1 MYRYAVV
8 NAKAKQT
15 KKRKI
20 LNKIII
26 AVFLLLVIAVSLAI
40 WIYWKSMTPTI
51 LDVAET
57 RIKSETARVV
67 NEAVCLALSEHTDYS
82 ELVNI
87 EKNTDN
93 EIIMISANSSLV
105 NTLARNT
112 AMLSQKKINELASFD
127 VNIPLGTLSGIPLFA
142 EKGPKINIVVSPIGV
157 VNCNFTSS
165 FETAGINQTLH
176 RIYINVLSKVDIIIP
191 TAHTTVETSTPILI
205 CESVIIGKVPQT
217 FLQGGL
223 LLGSS

>member
-165 FETAGINQTLH
+165 FETAG
-176 RIYINVLSKVDIIIP
+176 K
-191 TAHTTVETSTPILI
+191 
-205 CESVIIGKVPQT
+205 K
-217 FLQGGL
+217 
-223 LLGSS
+223 

>member
-1 MYRYAVV
+1 
-8 NAKAKQT
+8 
-15 KKRKI
+15 
-20 LNKIII
+20 
-26 AVFLLLVIAVSLAI
+26 
-40 WIYWKSMTPTI
+40 MTPTI

-67 NEAVCLALSEHTDYS
+67 NEAVCLAFLSEHTDYS

-93 EIIMISANSSLV
+93 EIIMISANKFFGKYFGAQYCDAV
-105 NTLARNT
+105 AE
-112 AMLSQKKINELASFD
+112 KINELASFD

>member
-26 AVFLLLVIAVSLAI
+26 AVVLLLVIAVSLAI

-67 NEAVCLALSEHTDYS
+67 NEAVCLALS
-82 ELVNI
+82 
-87 EKNTDN
+87 
-93 EIIMISANSSLV
+93 
-105 NTLARNT
+105 
-112 AMLSQKKINELASFD
+112 
-127 VNIPLGTLSGIPLFA
+127 
-142 EKGPKINIVVSPIGV
+142 
-157 VNCNFTSS
+157 
-165 FETAGINQTLH
+165 
-176 RIYINVLSKVDIIIP
+176 
-191 TAHTTVETSTPILI
+191 
-205 CESVIIGKVPQT
+205 
-217 FLQGGL
+217 
-223 LLGSS
+223 

>member
-26 AVFLLLVIAVSLAI
+26 AVVLLLVIAVSLAI

-93 EIIMISANSSLV
+93 EIIMISANKVSLV

-112 AMLSQKKINELASFD
+112 AMLSQKKSTNWR
-127 VNIPLGTLSGIPLFA
+127 LSTSIYLWGRYREFRCL
-142 EKGPKINIVVSPIGV
+142 PK
-157 VNCNFTSS
+157 
-165 FETAGINQTLH
+165 
-176 RIYINVLSKVDIIIP
+176 
-191 TAHTTVETSTPILI
+191 
-205 CESVIIGKVPQT
+205 KVPK
-217 FLQGGL
+217 
-223 LLGSS
+223 SI